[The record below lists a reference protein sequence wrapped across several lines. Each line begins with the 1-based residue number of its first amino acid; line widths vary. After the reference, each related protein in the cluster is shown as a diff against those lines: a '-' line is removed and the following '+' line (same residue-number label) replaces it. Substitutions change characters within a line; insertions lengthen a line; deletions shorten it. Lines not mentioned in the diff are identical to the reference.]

1 MTNTTTN
8 IEPPPE
14 TDTPSNILLNLIIA
28 QLAPMFL
35 GVSAGDIG
43 LARMA
48 AVETV
53 TAYRAHN
60 NADLIA
66 IAQIIAF
73 GLAALGSLSQSLDDD
88 ISLSMALRLR
98 GNANAC
104 NRSAEQNRRA
114 FTKSHAS
121 DPAPHHAPMAPEP
134 EPPATFPD
142 ASPDPDRLLSPAA
155 EQELAAEALA
165 RLQTPEQT
173 PVPPPLLIRSTAP
186 STAEKRHQEMWA
198 IAMVN
203 EASEITAGI
212 ANLPPTER
220 NAASIRAATLS
231 STAHDLLYGAP
242 APPLLPGSLAG
253 IARPRLNGTQQH
265 TPPGSVYEPPIGA

>member
-1 MTNTTTN
+1 MTN

-48 AVETV
+48 ATETV
-53 TAYRAHN
+53 AAYRAHN
-60 NADLIA
+60 QADLIA

-88 ISLSMALRLR
+88 ISPSTALRLR

-114 FTKSHAS
+114 FTKSHAN
-121 DPAPHHAPMAPEP
+121 DPAPRHAPEP
-134 EPPATFPD
+134 EPPPAFPETD
-142 ASPDPDRLLSPAA
+142 VPPQPDKLLTPEA
-155 EQELAAEALA
+155 EQELAAEARV

-173 PVPPPLLIRSTAP
+173 PVPPPSLIRSTAP
-186 STAEKRHQEMWA
+186 STAENRHQEMWA

-212 ANLPPTER
+212 ANLPLAER

-242 APPLLPGSLAG
+242 PPPLLPGSR
-253 IARPRLNGTQQH
+253 ARITHPGLNGTQQH
-265 TPPGSVYEPPIGA
+265 TPPGSVVESPSGA